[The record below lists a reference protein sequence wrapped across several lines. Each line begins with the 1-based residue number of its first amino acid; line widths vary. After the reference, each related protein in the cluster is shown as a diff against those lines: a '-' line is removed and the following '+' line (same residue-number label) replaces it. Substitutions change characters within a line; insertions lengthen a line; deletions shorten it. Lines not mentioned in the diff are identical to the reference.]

1 MSAPGARSGKL
12 LRIRGRHTDVV
23 TTNGDTGAV
32 SLVDDVVGDLE
43 VVRVRDH
50 LVSGDNILGV
60 ESARSSRIQ
69 VELSREGAAIRARA
83 GEGSGA
89 QVAAAPSDRGESYLV
104 DKHIGGVCVV

>member
-1 MSAPGARSGKL
+1 MRY
-12 LRIRGRHTDVV
+12 RGRHTDVV

-32 SLVDDVVGDLE
+32 GLVDDVIGDLE

-60 ESARSSRIQ
+60 ESARGFRIQ
-69 VELSREGAAIRARA
+69 VELSREGAAIRAS
-83 GEGSGA
+83 EGSGA
-89 QVAAAPSDRGESYLV
+89 RVAAAPSERGESYLV

>member
-1 MSAPGARSGKL
+1 MSAPGARSRKL
-12 LRIRGRHTDVV
+12 LRNRGRHTDVV

-69 VELSREGAAIRARA
+69 VELSEEGAAIRARA
-83 GEGSGA
+83 SGGSGR
-89 QVAAAPSDRGESYLV
+89 SSCSSSFDKRMSYLV

>member
-1 MSAPGARSGKL
+1 M
-12 LRIRGRHTDVV
+12 RGRHTDVV

-32 SLVDDVVGDLE
+32 GLVDDTVNELE

-60 ESARSSRIQ
+60 ESARGSEVQ
-69 VELSREGAAIRARA
+69 GVADLSKDAAIRARA
-83 GEGSGA
+83 EEESGA
-89 QVAAAPSDRGESYLV
+89 RVAAASPIGRGSHLV